1 MISTERLGQHKFRFF
16 SARNQVV
23 QYMSRQQTRRGGEGR
38 GGGLYQELSISEI
51 EDRRMQIAE
60 KKREASCLHAA
71 TYLACEK
78 YVLDQRGRIDEAL
91 RAKRA
96 KRKRDGR
103 GEIENRLL
111 ADNRSF
117 NTLTVAT
124 KRLTE
129 ALASRFGD

>member
-1 MISTERLGQHKFRFF
+1 M
-16 SARNQVV
+16 
-23 QYMSRQQTRRGGEGR
+23 
-38 GGGLYQELSISEI
+38 EI
-51 EDRRMQIAE
+51 AK
-60 KKREASCLHAA
+60 KKRKKKTSRLHAT

-78 YVLDQRGRIDEAL
+78 YVLDQRGRIDGIFRVE
-91 RAKRA
+91 RQ
-96 KRKRDGR
+96 KRKSERD

-117 NTLTVAT
+117 NMLTVAT